1 VFSTKIKIGV
11 IYLVSILFVLGN
23 MYFIS
28 KNEYYA
34 FALPFGLFFLLL
46 YFFALDKLIWLIVL
60 VTPLAITLKDENFGL
75 GVSLPTEPL
84 MAGVLLIFILK
95 VFFDWK
101 FDKDF
106 LKHPVSLAILFSLIW
121 IFFTTL
127 TSELPIVS
135 LKFLV
140 SRLWFIIP
148 FYFILSKL
156 IKKVRI

>member
-75 GVSLPTEPL
+75 GGLTSYRTANGRRIADYLSSK
-84 MAGVLLIFILK
+84 A
-95 VFFDWK
+95 FFDWK
-101 FDKDF
+101 FDKGF
-106 LKHPVSLAILFSLIW
+106 LKHPLTLAILFSLDMD
-121 IFFTTL
+121 FFYNH
-127 TSELPIVS
+127 SQAKS
-135 LKFLV
+135 Q
-140 SRLWFIIP
+140 
-148 FYFILSKL
+148 
-156 IKKVRI
+156 